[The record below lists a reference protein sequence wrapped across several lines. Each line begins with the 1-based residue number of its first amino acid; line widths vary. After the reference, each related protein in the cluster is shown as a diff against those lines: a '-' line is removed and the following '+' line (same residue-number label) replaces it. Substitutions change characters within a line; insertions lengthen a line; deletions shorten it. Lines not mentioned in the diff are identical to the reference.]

1 MSLNELLDL
10 KRKPWCDIE
19 VEDLHVDGT
28 LYYNHISPPPVGEI
42 MPFQVGPTGYQYH
55 TIQSAIN
62 AAHATNPD
70 DTNPAFIYVYPGTYE
85 EDLTLYGGILVFG
98 LGDNTGQSIILQKIN
113 DLGDYN
119 IVFNAVKILGVHTLP
134 DSNDGLHTITFNN
147 VTFLSNIESNI
158 FKAFNN
164 SITSIATFNYCNLYL
179 QNGVNLI
186 HCLNTSYN
194 ILTFNNCN
202 IQPASGASTNIAL
215 ALYDTATN
223 LTGGTVQLQ
232 MSNTGL
238 YTLTTTDLV
247 SGDNQ
252 IIIYCLDSS
261 FICSFTASL
270 SNTCTARL
278 FFSNSNVACSNFG
291 VSLNT
296 PIVDN
301 CQVVYFSL
309 INCYENTLLF
319 AGYQGPFINK
329 VNSVSGLQLEI
340 ANCNYPT
347 LTNVITNTPSSNIA
361 SYSIADLTMSTG
373 LVNNAGVY
381 TYQVGSSPNV
391 YNMTFDLPTGIRE
404 LAVYDPGSDTNMR
417 LGTDFITAG
426 PAVGV
431 PLTLTAP
438 MSGSMTPI
446 VFFGAGGVN
455 VKLPGVTGGLNYRI
469 VLDDTHITGST
480 LTISAAAGDTGKMYG
495 VLTSAAG
502 GEASISGKT
511 NIILTNAAVNQ
522 TGSIVEF
529 MSAGT
534 RWAVR
539 ATVQNGSEW
548 TFT

>member
-119 IVFNAVKILGVHTLP
+119 IVFNA
-134 DSNDGLHTITFNN
+134 
-147 VTFLSNIESNI
+147 
-158 FKAFNN
+158 
-164 SITSIATFNYCNLYL
+164 
-179 QNGVNLI
+179 
-186 HCLNTSYN
+186 YN

-296 PIVDN
+296 AIVDN